1 MANLKFYMTPGSCST
16 GIHILLE
23 ECGPVFEVYLV
34 NLMAGDQDAAEYRS
48 LNPKGTIPTLVVE
61 DGTVL
66 TDFLTIA
73 LWLAET
79 YPKRQLLPEDLLQQ
93 LHLIS
98 IVNYVVNTIHGQG
111 FTRIFTT
118 DKYSELPAE
127 QERIQQQGRK
137 IVSDGFELMS
147 GWLGQ
152 QEYLHETFS
161 IADAALFYTEFWAVH
176 IGLTLPENCLQ
187 HYKTMLKRP
196 SVAQVLMEEGYG
208 KMVAEA
214 IKL

>member
-48 LNPKGTIPTLVVE
+48 LNPKGTIPTLVLE
-61 DGTVL
+61 DGTAL
-66 TDFLTIA
+66 TDFLSIA
-73 LWLAET
+73 LWLTET

-127 QERIQQQGRK
+127 QERIQRQGRK

-147 GWLGQ
+147 GWLGK

-161 IADAALFYTEFWAVH
+161 IADTALFYTEFWAVH

>member
-127 QERIQQQGRK
+127 QERIQRQGRK

-147 GWLGQ
+147 GWLGK

>member
-1 MANLKFYMTPGSCST
+1 LANLKFYMTPGSCST

-48 LNPKGTIPTLVVE
+48 LNPKGTIPTLVLE

-66 TDFLTIA
+66 TDFLTIT

-79 YPKRQLLPEDLLQQ
+79 YPKRQLLPEYLLQQ

-137 IVSDGFELMS
+137 IVSDGFELIS